1 MKMLQFAF
9 FDDESEYLPRKYAT
23 DNCVVYTSSHDS
35 DCTRSWC
42 ASLAGEVR
50 KRFNKECPRD
60 KSQSRT
66 ADLIDLAMH
75 SRANLAVI
83 PIQDYLEQTN
93 AEGRIN
99 IPSVADGNWCY
110 RLSSRYNTPDLAQ
123 KIAYVT
129 KKCGRSTKK

>member
-1 MKMLQFAF
+1 MDQTNNFGFRRKSGIL
-9 FDDESEYLPRKYAT
+9 LP
-23 DNCVVYTSSHDS
+23 VSSLPS
-35 DCTRSWC
+35 PYGIGSFGK
-42 ASLAGEVR
+42 AAY
-50 KRFNKECPRD
+50 
-60 KSQSRT
+60 
-66 ADLIDLAMH
+66 DLIELAMK

-110 RLSSRYNTPDLAQ
+110 RLSNRYNNAKLAQ

-129 KKCGRSTKK
+129 KKSGRATKRSPITSYK